1 MRTLILFSLISMLIP
16 PTTARAD
23 DPLVFIS
30 AFASGDKGAI
40 RTWWS
45 GARDRTLHPEFELK
59 VKRAGE
65 EPQVV
70 AIPQSGEVFELRENL
85 HLALDGFR
93 RGRSILAPDEAGAS
107 IAICLAG
114 LRSRGVEIEIP
125 EKGFEGQELGSP
137 AAPSLTEQLQ
147 PGLLAD

>member
-1 MRTLILFSLISMLIP
+1 MLAP
-16 PTTARAD
+16 ETRRR
-23 DPLVFIS
+23 LRN
-30 AFASGDKGAI
+30 AS
-40 RTWWS
+40 S

-107 IAICLAG
+107 IAICLAAEESAKTG
-114 LRSRGVEIEIP
+114 AAVTPVWPARSMR
-125 EKGFEGQELGSP
+125 
-137 AAPSLTEQLQ
+137 
-147 PGLLAD
+147 